1 MLVYIVAPFFY
12 GFSTSITV
20 YVLDT
25 IFDRDIGMHY
35 GFCFLGAAIGMVL
48 CFRLAWF
55 ETYRKA
61 GMILTPIG
69 LRCVGQRKCMNK
81 AVGTYI
87 VFIACSIVTSFL
99 VHWRYDKLVR
109 GKLKRRRV
117 IVPVIKKVIRR
128 TTRNIEHSNK
138 MKVNDTTNTI

>member
-1 MLVYIVAPFFY
+1 MLVLVYIAAPLFY

-20 YVLDT
+20 YVLGT

-35 GFCFLGAAIGMVL
+35 GFCFLGAAIGMVF
-48 CFRLAWF
+48 CFRLAF
-55 ETYRKA
+55 FKTYRDA
-61 GMILTPIG
+61 GLQLTPIG

-81 AVGTYI
+81 AVGVYI

-99 VHWRYDKLVR
+99 VHYRYDKLVR

-117 IVPVIKKVIRR
+117 IVPVIKKVF
-128 TTRNIEHSNK
+128 N
-138 MKVNDTTNTI
+138 